1 MFEDE
6 IKMEERSSNIMPL
19 LMAAMLIL
27 GALGIAGYLILES
40 TRSVGQQEALTATKT
55 EIAARG
61 PEKVHFH
68 VGFVKPGMDE
78 PFDPHYRL
86 LEKAGLVKLGKP
98 TYRGLDVKLT
108 PAGAALLQAS
118 GAQEEKDKHGNIAYT
133 VPLAERKLLE
143 VTKVEM
149 VSSRKAVVEYA
160 WNWQPTPLGLVFD
173 ISSQPMGKLPINDR
187 AVLIQKYGA
196 TYYLDQK
203 PKTRALRL
211 QWDEKNRKWRLAS

>member
-6 IKMEERSSNIMPL
+6 IKMEERSSNITPL

-27 GALGIAGYLILES
+27 GALGVAGYLIMES
-40 TRSVGQQEALTATKT
+40 TRSVGQQDALAATKT

-61 PEKVHFH
+61 PEKIHFH

-98 TYRGLDVKLT
+98 TYKGLEVKLT
-108 PAGAALLQAS
+108 PAGAALLQAC
-118 GAQEEKDKHGNIAYT
+118 GAQEKKDQDGNIAYT

-149 VSSRKAVVEYA
+149 VNSRKAVVEYA
-160 WNWQPTPLGLVFD
+160 WDWQPTPLGLVFD
-173 ISSQPMGKLPINDR
+173 ISSPAMAKLPIHDR

-196 TYYLDQK
+196 TYYQEQK
-203 PKTRALRL
+203 PKTSALTL
-211 QWDEKNRKWRLAS
+211 LWDEKNRKWRLAS